1 MMSRD
6 SNFGSDSFRKGGSR
20 PYSDSRSRFDDRPG
34 TNDYSNDSRPYQPQ
48 APNPPSGNFG
58 NPGNYNS
65 RESTGPRFMG
75 NARGSRYNDDGSSR
89 YGGGDGSQYDN
100 GSNYSN
106 SGPSNFNSGP
116 SNYSSDGPQGYNSS
130 SGPPGNYGTGGP
142 NFGGSGPPARQQ
154 GPPMGGPSAR
164 NTGYGGAPTENLFSS
179 IQTLSEFSKNDFAS
193 KILSAVLQTN
203 LIGAAQQGSSYS
215 GQGYMGNQQGP
226 SFNDDQMGGYSD
238 RKKYSP
244 RSSRIGGGRAPP
256 PRHSGPS
263 GGPSRFSRERL
274 QNLRI
279 SFPANRSKYD
289 RAFPVRSR
297 SSLSRK
303 RSLSRS
309 TPPRDTSKSKRRRS
323 NSRERR
329 ESPRIKEENDS
340 SIKKE
345 RASSEEKKEN
355 GDESSEKKDDIPL
368 AALYCHMCKHGNF
381 TSVKTYLYHLDGVKH
396 RKTAMAFHDRNEATL
411 EYLRKNAKLANVRFG
426 GKESGVS
433 TSKCTVCSAIIKES
447 FAKHRKLLEHKKIY
461 EANEE
466 KKIFL
471 EDVKA
476 KPGKWNHDDLVKQL
490 MSRNPVPEKHL
501 TLDNIPP
508 FDGNTFIGIKF
519 LRPKEATYC
528 KPCNIL
534 LPVGIKSLETHMVSL
549 EHYDNIMDYLR
560 EKRKRKMKGGIKKEG
575 EEGFTDSDDSDE
587 EKNADGDGNPDSS
600 RFSRTRERD
609 DEDDEDEDDEG
620 AVVVVKGSD
629 DEDEKDDMPFFDEA
643 AHIVL
648 EEIGEDMP
656 KQEGGSPKEK
666 EDNMEDEGEQDDVHH
681 DEEGDQDQEQ
691 LEEPEEEDPQEE
703 MNEGDEEVQEDANEY
718 IPE

>member
-1 MMSRD
+1 MSRD
-6 SNFGSDSFRKGGSR
+6 STYGSDSYWKSGSR
-20 PYSDSRSRFDDRPG
+20 SYPDSRSRFDDRSS
-34 TNDYSNDSRPYQPQ
+34 TNDYNNASRSYQPQ
-48 APNPPSGNFG
+48 VPNPPGGNFG
-58 NPGNYNS
+58 NSGNYNS
-65 RESTGPRFMG
+65 RNGSTGP
-75 NARGSRYNDDGSSR
+75 
-89 YGGGDGSQYDN
+89 
-100 GSNYSN
+100 
-106 SGPSNFNSGP
+106 SGPPNFNS
-116 SNYSSDGPQGYNSS
+116 GPQGYNSNS
-130 SGPPGNYGTGGP
+130 APGNYASGGP
-142 NFGGSGPPARQQ
+142 NFGGSGPPPARQQ
-154 GPPMGGPSAR
+154 GPMSGPSTR
-164 NTGYGGAPTENLFSS
+164 NSGYGSAPTENLFSS
-179 IQTLSEFSKNDFAS
+179 IQTLSEIGKNDFAS

-203 LIGAAQQGSSYS
+203 LMGAVQQGPSNL
-215 GQGYMGNQQGP
+215 GQGFMGNQQGP
-226 SFNDDQMGGYSD
+226 RYNDNQMGGYSD
-238 RKKYSP
+238 RNKYSS

-274 QNLRI
+274 RNLRI

-303 RSLSRS
+303 HSLSRS
-309 TPPRDTSKSKRRRS
+309 TPPRDASKSKRHRS

-340 SIKKE
+340 PNRKE
-345 RASSEEKKEN
+345 RASEEKEKEN
-355 GDESSEKKDDIPL
+355 DDNESSEKKDDIPV

-396 RKTAMAFHDRNEATL
+396 RKTAMAFHARNETTL
-411 EYLRKNAKLANVRFG
+411 DYLRTNAQLANVRFG
-426 GKESGVS
+426 GKESGVP
-433 TSKCTVCSAIIKES
+433 TSQCTVCSAIIKES
-447 FAKHRKLLEHKKIY
+447 FKRHRKLLEHRIVNKFLSPTCCGRYFKNRYDMNEHRLSLPHLRKIY

-466 KKIFL
+466 KKICL

-476 KPGKWNHDDLVKQL
+476 KPGKWNHDDIVKQL
-490 MSRNPVPEKHL
+490 MSRNPVSESHL
-501 TLDNIPP
+501 TFHNIPP

-528 KPCNIL
+528 KPCKIL
-534 LPVGIKSLETHMVSL
+534 LPVGIRTLERHMASL
-549 EHYDNIMDYLR
+549 EHYDNVMDYLR
-560 EKRKRKMKGGIKKEG
+560 EKRKRKMEGGFNKEG
-575 EEGFTDSDDSDE
+575 KDGEERFTDSDDSDE
-587 EKNADGDGNPDSS
+587 EKDADGNPDSS
-600 RFSRTRERD
+600 RFSRLRERD
-609 DEDDEDEDDEG
+609 EDDDDDDEDEEG
-620 AVVVVKGSD
+620 AVVAVKGSD

-643 AHIVL
+643 SHIVL

-666 EDNMEDEGEQDDVHH
+666 GENMEHEGEQDDGVLH

-703 MNEGDEEVQEDANEY
+703 MNEGDEVQEDANEY